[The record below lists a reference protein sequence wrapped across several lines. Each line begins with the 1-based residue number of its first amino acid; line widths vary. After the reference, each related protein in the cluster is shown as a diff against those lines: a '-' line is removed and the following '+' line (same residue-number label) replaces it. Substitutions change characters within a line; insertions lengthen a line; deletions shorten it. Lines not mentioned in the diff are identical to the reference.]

1 MRGRMALLAVVL
13 TVVIPAVMFVPGY
26 MAGTH
31 TSYCPLSHRISGT
44 AACAVLDSRDG
55 RVLVQHAD
63 RDTHEN
69 YLELRDEGG
78 SRLYQLP
85 VSLSAVAPGGY
96 SARLIPGGGDL
107 VIIDGDRRRLVPL
120 EFAANPHDAD

>member
-13 TVVIPAVMFVPGY
+13 GVLIPAVVFVPGY
-26 MAGTH
+26 LAGTH
-31 TSYCPLSHRISGT
+31 TAYCPLSHRLSDT

-63 RDTHEN
+63 LDTNEN
-69 YLELRDEGG
+69 YLELRDESG
-78 SRLYQLP
+78 SRRYQLP
-85 VSLSAVAPGGY
+85 VSVTALAPVGY

-107 VIIDGDRRRLVPL
+107 VIIDGERLRLVPL
-120 EFAANPHDAD
+120 EFAAEGNDTE